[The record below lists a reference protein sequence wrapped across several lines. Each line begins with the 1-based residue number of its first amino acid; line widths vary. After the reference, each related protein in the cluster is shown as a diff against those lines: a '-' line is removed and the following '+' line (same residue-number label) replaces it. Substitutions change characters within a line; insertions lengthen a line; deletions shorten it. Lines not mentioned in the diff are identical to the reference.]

1 MADAANALI
10 CKGAACEM
18 SVIIKGHATRLEY
31 SLIKQLD
38 AGRERVVRADKDES
52 TVWILSTSLL
62 QDRARYL
69 GSESLVESLSSSL
82 SLSLVLF
89 CT

>member
-18 SVIIKGHATRLEY
+18 SVIIKGHATRLEC